1 MSDKKWNNFS
11 KLYDYFNEEEESEE
25 EIENYE
31 KNYNEVLKEKKMK
44 ISKETNDDNKEN
56 KIFIELN
63 SNDKMID
70 DDNNVFY
77 FEEKKIRD
85 NENNDFNQI
94 KFASFKPECFNEDYE
109 EKKENIEKSN
119 DLNNKHNKS
128 EKNEIINEKIISE
141 QNSFGTI
148 YKNFNKSSSL
158 NTEKIETNYQSKF
171 NTENQINYEE
181 YKPEYLINSEI
192 FDELD
197 NKTLNTKKNRNKIE
211 WKDGKVLVK
220 KNVNQLKLYMKKN
233 IKMNNKSKTK
243 SKDNKKGNNIK
254 KKRELMLYEDALK
267 KKKKIENINRNTIS
281 EYKLNSTRP
290 KINKV
295 SYRIS
300 LKYSDKKI
308 ESILNK
314 YSNELNIIDIA
325 LILTDLKIF
334 RKLLQN
340 INANKLK
347 NINNFEEFKN
357 IISIAIKENEIR
369 KIKELDFLEQIWN
382 LIYTKNE
389 KNQNFVK
396 NDILEGF
403 LKILFSSTG
412 NISDILNI
420 LEQYIKAASFSQILD
435 KLNIKKCIKN
445 FFALKENIIAY
456 KNINDFNDEKYEK
469 IIKEKYKDLTFAPNT
484 TKNESYNNVLTQRK
498 KNFNFNTLYDRFVEK
513 EKNKQ
518 NNLNKLKKEKLK
530 KEMKEI
536 KSKPTISKYSFNNF
550 YQDEDQKE
558 EIHEKLYKMG
568 DYLRNKKQKIIEE
581 KERKDKEKLE
591 QEFKTYKLNY
601 NSKKNRKR
609 MAKSFDNK
617 EKPKG
622 FDEYIIRNRKEI
634 LNKKK
639 LKEKLEKIPCGENY
653 EKMRKRTI
661 TPFNITDMRKKNKIK
676 KEDDDEYSFTMKIKI
691 ANGQMRNLKIN
702 IKSDPFKVANE
713 FCKIYSIRDGM
724 KNKLI
729 NNIINCQKSYLEQLN
744 IQI

>member
-1 MSDKKWNNFS
+1 MERWKS
-11 KLYDYFNEEEESEE
+11 
-25 EIENYE
+25 
-31 KNYNEVLKEKKMK
+31 
-44 ISKETNDDNKEN
+44 ISK
-56 KIFIELN
+56 
-63 SNDKMID
+63 
-70 DDNNVFY
+70 
-77 FEEKKIRD
+77 KKCESI
-85 NENNDFNQI
+85 
-94 KFASFKPECFNEDYE
+94 
-109 EKKENIEKSN
+109 
-119 DLNNKHNKS
+119 
-128 EKNEIINEKIISE
+128 
-141 QNSFGTI
+141 
-148 YKNFNKSSSL
+148 
-158 NTEKIETNYQSKF
+158 
-171 NTENQINYEE
+171 
-181 YKPEYLINSEI
+181 
-192 FDELD
+192 
-197 NKTLNTKKNRNKIE
+197 
-211 WKDGKVLVK
+211 
-220 KNVNQLKLYMKKN
+220 
-233 IKMNNKSKTK
+233 
-243 SKDNKKGNNIK
+243 NKKGNNNK

-267 KKKKIENINRNTIS
+267 KKKKIENIKRNTIS

>member
-1 MSDKKWNNFS
+1 MSNKKWNNFS

-70 DDNNVFY
+70 DDNDVFY

-128 EKNEIINEKIISE
+128 EKSEIINEKIISE

>member
-1 MSDKKWNNFS
+1 MSNKKWNNFS

-70 DDNNVFY
+70 DDNDVFY

-581 KERKDKEKLE
+581 KERKDKEKME

>member
-1 MSDKKWNNFS
+1 MSNKKWNNFS

-70 DDNNVFY
+70 DDNDVFY

-94 KFASFKPECFNEDYE
+94 KFASFKPECFNEDYT

>member
-1 MSDKKWNNFS
+1 MSNKKWNNFS

-70 DDNNVFY
+70 DDNDVFY

-267 KKKKIENINRNTIS
+267 KR
-281 EYKLNSTRP
+281 
-290 KINKV
+290 
-295 SYRIS
+295 
-300 LKYSDKKI
+300 
-308 ESILNK
+308 
-314 YSNELNIIDIA
+314 
-325 LILTDLKIF
+325 
-334 RKLLQN
+334 
-340 INANKLK
+340 
-347 NINNFEEFKN
+347 
-357 IISIAIKENEIR
+357 
-369 KIKELDFLEQIWN
+369 
-382 LIYTKNE
+382 
-389 KNQNFVK
+389 
-396 NDILEGF
+396 
-403 LKILFSSTG
+403 
-412 NISDILNI
+412 
-420 LEQYIKAASFSQILD
+420 
-435 KLNIKKCIKN
+435 
-445 FFALKENIIAY
+445 
-456 KNINDFNDEKYEK
+456 
-469 IIKEKYKDLTFAPNT
+469 
-484 TKNESYNNVLTQRK
+484 
-498 KNFNFNTLYDRFVEK
+498 
-513 EKNKQ
+513 
-518 NNLNKLKKEKLK
+518 
-530 KEMKEI
+530 
-536 KSKPTISKYSFNNF
+536 
-550 YQDEDQKE
+550 
-558 EIHEKLYKMG
+558 
-568 DYLRNKKQKIIEE
+568 
-581 KERKDKEKLE
+581 
-591 QEFKTYKLNY
+591 
-601 NSKKNRKR
+601 
-609 MAKSFDNK
+609 
-617 EKPKG
+617 
-622 FDEYIIRNRKEI
+622 
-634 LNKKK
+634 KK
-639 LKEKLEKIPCGENY
+639 LKI
-653 EKMRKRTI
+653 
-661 TPFNITDMRKKNKIK
+661 
-676 KEDDDEYSFTMKIKI
+676 
-691 ANGQMRNLKIN
+691 
-702 IKSDPFKVANE
+702 
-713 FCKIYSIRDGM
+713 
-724 KNKLI
+724 
-729 NNIINCQKSYLEQLN
+729 
-744 IQI
+744 

>member
-1 MSDKKWNNFS
+1 MSNKKWNNFS

-56 KIFIELN
+56 
-63 SNDKMID
+63 NDKMID
-70 DDNNVFY
+70 DDNDVFY

-94 KFASFKPECFNEDYE
+94 KFASFKPECFNEDYT

-445 FFALKENIIAY
+445 FFELKENIIAY

-601 NSKKNRKR
+601 NSRKNRKR

>member
-1 MSDKKWNNFS
+1 MSNKKWNNFS

-70 DDNNVFY
+70 DDNDVFY